1 MTPKKR
7 TTEGELISSFEKV
20 IETLGTRAPGLVT
33 GVGDDAAVFRGTAAR
48 DFVVTQ
54 DVQVEGRHFERRW
67 FSGRTLGRRLASV
80 NLSDIA
86 AMGARPLYGLYS
98 LVLPADIGHTYL
110 RQVTAGIVTRLSD
123 YGASL
128 IGGNVSGTSGP
139 LTCDLT
145 LIGDCP
151 RGRSWHRRAR
161 PGDAIVL
168 VGAAGEAAAGLE
180 RLRAEVKTGLT
191 GRLIRAY
198 THPEPLL
205 DVARALDG
213 QSGIRGAIDVSD
225 GLSTDLLH
233 LCDCGGT
240 GCEIDAAALP
250 VSRSLAAF
258 CRERGVDP
266 VDWILRGGED
276 YALILAVAPHRA
288 SHAVGRIE
296 AAAGRR
302 AAIIGHFTRRPDGR
316 VVLRGEKRSRLRPM
330 GWDHLHTEST
340 GQ

>member
-1 MTPKKR
+1 MTRKKR
-7 TTEGELISSFEKV
+7 LTEGELISSFEKV
-20 IETLGTRAPGLVT
+20 IEAHGKRAPGLVT
-33 GVGDDAAVFRGTAAR
+33 GVGGDAAVFRGAAAR

-67 FSGRTLGRRLASV
+67 FTGRTLGRRLASV

-98 LVLPADIGHTYL
+98 LVLPANIDHGYL
-110 RQVTAGIVTRLSD
+110 RQVTAGIVGRLSD

-151 RGRSWHRRAR
+151 RGRSWHRHACS
-161 PGDAIVL
+161 GDAIL
-168 VGAAGEAAAGLE
+168 MVGAAGEAAAGLE
-180 RLRAEVKTGLT
+180 RLRKGAKRGGT
-191 GRLIRAY
+191 GRLVRAY

-213 QSGIRGAIDVSD
+213 QSSIRGAIDVSD

-233 LCDCGGT
+233 MCDCAGT
-240 GCEIDAAALP
+240 GCEIHADSIP
-250 VSRSLAAF
+250 VSRPLAAF
-258 CRERGVDP
+258 CRVRGVDP
-266 VDWILRGGED
+266 LDWILKGGED
-276 YALILAVAPHRA
+276 YALILAVAPHRTA
-288 SHAVGRIE
+288 HIAARIE
-296 AAAGRR
+296 SETGRHAAVIGSFTPR
-302 AAIIGHFTRRPDGR
+302 ADGP
-316 VVLRGEKRSRLRPM
+316 VILRGQKRSRLRPL
-330 GWDHLHTEST
+330 GWDHLTSSC
-340 GQ
+340 

>member
-1 MTPKKR
+1 MTRKKR
-7 TTEGELISSFEKV
+7 LTEGELISSFEKV
-20 IETLGTRAPGLVT
+20 IEAHGKRAPGLVT
-33 GVGDDAAVFRGTAAR
+33 GVGDDAAVFRGAAAR

-54 DVQVEGRHFERRW
+54 DVQVEGSHFERRW
-67 FSGRTLGRRLASV
+67 FTGRTLGRRLASV

-98 LVLPADIGHTYL
+98 LVLPADIDHGYL
-110 RQVTAGIVTRLSD
+110 RQVTAGIVCRLSD

-128 IGGNVSGTSGP
+128 VGGNVSSTTGP

-161 PGDAIVL
+161 SGDAILL

-180 RLRAEVKTGLT
+180 LLRAGEKRGRA
-191 GRLIRAY
+191 GRLTRAY

-213 QSGIRGAIDVSD
+213 QSGVRGAIDVSD

-233 LCDCGGT
+233 LCDCGQT
-240 GCEIDAAALP
+240 GCEIDAGALP
-250 VSRSLAAF
+250 VSRPLAAF
-258 CRERGVDP
+258 CRSRGADP

-276 YALILAVAPHRA
+276 YALILAVAPRRA
-288 SHAVGRIE
+288 ARVVGRIQ
-296 AAAGRR
+296 AKTGRR
-302 AAIIGHFTRRPDGR
+302 AAVIGRFTRRSDGR
-316 VVLRGEKRSRLRPM
+316 VILYGGKRSPLRAT
-330 GWDHLHTEST
+330 GWDHLTSFC
-340 GQ
+340 